1 MHFDIM
7 LARQYIVGLERYKG
21 GYAFLPTLVYS
32 SKNTFLT
39 QSRINIILQLRC
51 SIKMV
56 GEKAY
61 STPSGKIMSDLK
73 LSCPLPLQYQQIV
86 MAHGGGGRL
95 MQQLL
100 AQVIQPTFSNEY
112 LNQQHDSAVFK
123 VGEQKLA
130 FTSDSYVIKPL
141 FFPGGDIGKLAVCGT
156 VNDLAMS
163 GAKPLFLS
171 CSLIIEEGFDIQT
184 LQTILQSMQKTA
196 NEVGVFIITGDTKV
210 VDHGKGDGLY
220 INTAGIG
227 LLETDLQINPASIQS
242 GDAVLVT
249 GDLGRHGIAVMLQ
262 REGLDF
268 DSRIESDCAILSP
281 LVQDLLQAGIE
292 IHCLRDLTRGGLA
305 SVLIELANTAK
316 LHIEIAE
323 TQLPIC
329 EPVRGA
335 CEILGFD
342 PLYIA
347 NEGCC
352 AVFIPQTQVPTALAI
367 LHKHH
372 AGQQAAQIGI
382 VKETH
387 ASGLVTLETAMGI
400 RRMLDLLSG
409 EQLPRIC

>member
-1 MHFDIM
+1 
-7 LARQYIVGLERYKG
+7 
-21 GYAFLPTLVYS
+21 
-32 SKNTFLT
+32 
-39 QSRINIILQLRC
+39 
-51 SIKMV
+51 
-56 GEKAY
+56 
-61 STPSGKIMSDLK
+61 MSDLT
-73 LSCPLPLQYQQIV
+73 LTCPLPLQYQQIV

-100 AQVIQPTFSNEY
+100 TQVIQPTFSNDY
-112 LNQQHDSAVFK
+112 LNQQHDSAVFSI
-123 VGEQKLA
+123 GEQKLA

-171 CSLIIEEGFDIQT
+171 CSLIIEEGFSIEN
-184 LQTILQSMQKTA
+184 LHRILQSMQKTA
-196 NEVGVFIITGDTKV
+196 DEAGVFIITGDTKV

-227 LLETDLQINPASIQS
+227 LLETDLRINPSSIQT

-268 DSRIESDCAILSP
+268 ESSVESDCAILSP

-305 SVLIELANTAK
+305 SVLIELASTAK
-316 LHIEIAE
+316 AHIEIAE
-323 TQLPIC
+323 NRLPIC
-329 EPVRGA
+329 DEVRGA

-352 AVFIPQTQVPTALAI
+352 AVFIPPAQVASALAI
-367 LHKHH
+367 LHKHN
-372 AGQQAAQIGI
+372 AGQQAAQIGV
-382 VKETH
+382 VKALDTT
-387 ASGLVTLETAMGI
+387 GLLTLETALGI
-400 RRMLDLLSG
+400 RRVLDLLSG